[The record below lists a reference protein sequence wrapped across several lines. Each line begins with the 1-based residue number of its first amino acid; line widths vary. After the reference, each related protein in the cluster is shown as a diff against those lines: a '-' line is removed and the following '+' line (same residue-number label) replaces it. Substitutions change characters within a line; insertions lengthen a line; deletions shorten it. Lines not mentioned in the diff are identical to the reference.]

1 MAKITIGNT
10 DLDSFMQLQDFNIIY
25 GQAGS
30 GKTTLCLLAS
40 IEQAKNKNKVLYLN
54 TESQFP
60 LERLNQLSNNGN
72 ILDYLIILKA
82 NNFKDQ
88 HEKIKI
94 FKDLIKN
101 KKISLI
107 VVDTIGCH
115 YRRLL
120 KHNVE
125 LANSML
131 KIQLNILKELSKE
144 TPIIITNQ
152 VYSNM
157 NGSFEIVS
165 GNLIR
170 NYPSL
175 LIRLQKDPRRL
186 IIENE
191 KKEIRFEIGNG
202 GVFKK

>member
-1 MAKITIGNT
+1 MVKISSGST
-10 DLDSFMQLQDFNIIY
+10 DLDSFVEYGDFNIIY
-25 GQAGS
+25 GPAGS

-40 IEQAKNKNKVLYLN
+40 IEQAKNKKKVLYLD
-54 TESQFP
+54 TENSFP
-60 LERLNQLSNNGN
+60 LERLKQLSKDEN
-72 ILDYLIILKA
+72 IMDYLIILKS

-94 FKDLIKN
+94 LKDLVKN

-107 VVDTIGCH
+107 IVDTIGCH

-120 KHNVE
+120 KHNAE

-131 KIQLNILKELSKE
+131 KIQLNILKDLSKE
-144 TPIIITNQ
+144 IPVVITNQ

-157 NGSFEIVS
+157 AGSFEIVS

-170 NYPSL
+170 NYSSL
-175 LIRLQKDPRRL
+175 LIKLQKEPRKL
-186 IIENE
+186 ILENE
-191 KKEIRFEIGNG
+191 KKEFMFEIGNEG
-202 GVFKK
+202 IVGK

>member
-1 MAKITIGNT
+1 MVKISSGST
-10 DLDSFMQLQDFNIIY
+10 DLDSFVEYGDFNIIY
-25 GQAGS
+25 GPAGS

-40 IEQAKNKNKVLYLN
+40 IGQAKDKKKVLYLD
-54 TESQFP
+54 TEDSFP
-60 LERLNQLSNNGN
+60 LERLKQLSKDEN
-72 ILDYLIILKA
+72 IMDYLIILKS

-94 FKDLIKN
+94 LKDLIKN

-107 VVDTIGCH
+107 IVDTIGIH

-120 KHNVE
+120 KHNAE

-131 KIQLNILKELSKE
+131 KIQLNILKDLSKE
-144 TPIIITNQ
+144 IPVIIANQ

-175 LIRLQKDPRRL
+175 LIKLQKDPRKL
-186 IIENE
+186 ILENE
-191 KKEIRFEIGNG
+191 KKEFRFEIGNEG
-202 GVFKK
+202 IVGR

>member
-1 MAKITIGNT
+1 MVKISSGSL
-10 DLDSFMQLQDFNIIY
+10 DLDSFVKYEDFNIIY
-25 GQAGS
+25 GPAGS

-40 IEQAKNKNKVLYLN
+40 IEQAKNKKKVLYLD
-54 TESQFP
+54 TEDSFP
-60 LERLNQLSNNGN
+60 LERLKQLSKDEN
-72 ILDYLIILKA
+72 IMDYLIILKS

-94 FKDLIKN
+94 LKDLIKN

-107 VVDTIGCH
+107 IVDTIGIH

-120 KHNVE
+120 KHNAE

-131 KIQLNILKELSKE
+131 KIQLNILKDLSKE
-144 TPIIITNQ
+144 IPVIIANQ

-175 LIRLQKDPRRL
+175 LIKLQKDPRKL
-186 IIENE
+186 ILENE
-191 KKEIRFEIGNG
+191 KKEFRFEIGNEG
-202 GVFKK
+202 IVGR

>member
-1 MAKITIGNT
+1 MVKISSGST
-10 DLDSFMQLQDFNIIY
+10 DLDSFVEYGDFNIIY
-25 GQAGS
+25 GPAGS

-40 IEQAKNKNKVLYLN
+40 IEQAKNKKKVLYLD
-54 TESQFP
+54 TENSFP
-60 LERLNQLSNNGN
+60 LERLKQLSKDEN
-72 ILDYLIILKA
+72 IMDYLIILKS

-94 FKDLIKN
+94 LKDLVEN

-107 VVDTIGCH
+107 IVDTIGCH

-120 KHNVE
+120 KHNAE

-131 KIQLNILKELSKE
+131 KIQLNILKDLSKE
-144 TPIIITNQ
+144 IPVMITNQ

-157 NGSFEIVS
+157 AGSFEIVS

-175 LIRLQKDPRRL
+175 LIKLQKDPRKL
-186 IIENE
+186 ILENE
-191 KKEIRFEIGNG
+191 KKEFRFEIGNEG
-202 GVFKK
+202 IVGK

>member
-1 MAKITIGNT
+1 MVKISSGSL
-10 DLDSFMQLQDFNIIY
+10 DLDSFVKYEDFNIIY

-72 ILDYLIILKA
+72 ILDYLIILKS

-94 FKDLIKN
+94 LKDLIKN
-101 KKISLI
+101 KKISWI
-107 VVDTIGCH
+107 IVDTIGIH

-120 KHNVE
+120 KHNAE

-131 KIQLNILKELSKE
+131 KIQLNILKDLSKE
-144 TPIIITNQ
+144 IPVIIANQ

-175 LIRLQKDPRRL
+175 LIKLQKDPRKL
-186 IIENE
+186 ILENE
-191 KKEIRFEIGNG
+191 KKEFRFEIGNEG
-202 GVFKK
+202 IVGK